1 MESGID
7 LPTKTETIQDLKTL
21 CLTLLDNLNDKN
33 LALNHQKKTN
43 KYVSGQ
49 LFILF
54 CNYHLFYLSRIL
66 ATKIAELEQRMKVL
80 AGIETSNDD
89 DGGFSPSEF
98 LLKGYCPSMVD
109 STNSKTDQNNDEE
122 SKPKGGGGGVSS
134 ATTGRST
141 TSCGAESHVT
151 EDSGTMSSENEESMK
166 MPLATNSDDGM
177 SSLSTE
183 SGRSILSSEY
193 DITNNDVV
201 GGVGGINL
209 DDFTDAALYAYKTAS
224 STSGSA
230 ADRTIQQSKDS
241 KRAVLPLPNSIVQE
255 RNDDLKDLPPEL
267 AALVQKALHELD
279 LRDFDEVVGG
289 VCEDVGVEAKEDLSM
304 NLETEADEL
313 LEDELN
319 SEDGA
324 IGGCSSL
331 IKAN

>member
-1 MESGID
+1 MYIIF
-7 LPTKTETIQDLKTL
+7 LIFL
-21 CLTLLDNLNDKN
+21 
-33 LALNHQKKTN
+33 
-43 KYVSGQ
+43 
-49 LFILF
+49 
-54 CNYHLFYLSRIL
+54 RIL
-66 ATKIAELEQRMKVL
+66 ATKIAELEQRMKLL

-89 DGGFSPSEF
+89 EGFSPSEF

-109 STNSKTDQNNDEE
+109 TAPSNSGKEEDDKESKT
-122 SKPKGGGGGVSS
+122 KGGPSS
-134 ATTGRST
+134 ATTVRST
-141 TSCGAESHVT
+141 TSCGESHVT
-151 EDSGTMSSENEESMK
+151 EDSGTMSSENDESMK

-193 DITNNDVV
+193 DGTNNDLCP
-201 GGVGGINL
+201 INL
-209 DDFTDAALYAYKTAS
+209 NDFTDAALYAYKTAS

-230 ADRTIQQSKDS
+230 GDKTLRKEC
-241 KRAVLPLPNSIVQE
+241 RRPLPLPNSIVQE

-289 VCEDVGVEAKEDLSM
+289 VCEDVAEEAKEDDELCL
-304 NLETEADEL
+304 NLENVVDDLMQE
-313 LEDELN
+313 ELN

-324 IGGCSSL
+324 IGGCTNL